1 MAAPLMK
8 GLLNLLAS
16 KNSLEVA
23 KSALPGAAINAV
35 VGGIAAGP
43 AGALG
48 YALGDFLL
56 NYPLMRVARKIS
68 PATAELVTNLKTKKT
83 TERLSPSAL
92 EQGAN
97 LTASLLS
104 PLATDLV
111 TGGALLPKA
120 PQALEANASARSQQ
134 TIPTDQSQLAQVLQE
149 LRQRE
154 MLNNVSSNIMPL
166 SPGTLFQ
173 TGGVDQRAFHYPGVT
188 LPPELLA
195 QLQEQR
201 MG

>member
-23 KSALPGAAINAV
+23 KSALPGAAVNAV

-48 YALGDFLL
+48 YGLGDFLL

-111 TGGALLPKA
+111 TGGALLLQPGRNKQFPQTKA
-120 PQALEANASARSQQ
+120 NRHKFYKHYARGRCLTMCLLRPCLYLQALCFK
-134 TIPTDQSQLAQVLQE
+134 QVVLIKEHFIIQ
-149 LRQRE
+149 
-154 MLNNVSSNIMPL
+154 
-166 SPGTLFQ
+166 
-173 TGGVDQRAFHYPGVT
+173 A
-188 LPPELLA
+188 
-195 QLQEQR
+195 
-201 MG
+201 